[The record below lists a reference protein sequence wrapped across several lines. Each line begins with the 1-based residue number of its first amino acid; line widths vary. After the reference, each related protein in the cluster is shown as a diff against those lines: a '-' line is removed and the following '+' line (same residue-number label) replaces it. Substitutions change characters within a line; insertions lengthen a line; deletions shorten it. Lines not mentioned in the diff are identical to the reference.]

1 MEATYVLIS
10 RWVDKDVVCIYIQGT
25 TTWPW
30 KNNEILP
37 YATTWMDPD
46 QYSCLESPTDG
57 GAWWAAGHGV
67 AGSRPRLSDFTFTV
81 HFHALEKETATHSRV
96 LAWRTP
102 GTGEPGGL
110 PSMGSH
116 RVGHDW
122 SDLAEAAQCIIL
134 SEINQRQILYD
145 FTYGLNLKTKNM
157 NKPNQTETV
166 TNTENRQA
174 AARREAGGGHGYER
188 TV

>member
-1 MEATYVLIS
+1 
-10 RWVDKDVVCIYIQGT
+10 
-25 TTWPW
+25 
-30 KNNEILP
+30 
-37 YATTWMDPD
+37 
-46 QYSCLESPTDG
+46 
-57 GAWWAAGHGV
+57 
-67 AGSRPRLSDFTFTV
+67 
-81 HFHALEKETATHSRV
+81 
-96 LAWRTP
+96 
-102 GTGEPGGL
+102 
-110 PSMGSH
+110 MGSH

-122 SDLAEAAQCIIL
+122 SDAAAAAAQCIIL

-145 FTYGLNLKTKNM
+145 FTYGLNLKTKHM